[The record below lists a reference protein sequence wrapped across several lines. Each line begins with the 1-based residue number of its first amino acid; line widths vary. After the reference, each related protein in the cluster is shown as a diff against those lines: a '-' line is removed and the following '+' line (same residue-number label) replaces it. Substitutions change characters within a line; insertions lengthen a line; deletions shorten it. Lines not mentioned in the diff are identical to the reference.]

1 MYERK
6 STDENSNGEII
17 SIAYTFK
24 NFQARPFE
32 WLLLSSGNELG
43 KISGKVWNVIYPQ
56 RNLCKHCRQKRIFFR
71 ERYVYMLRIILKS
84 LKKISYYALYE
95 FILLHIHFDCF
106 SIVTWRNKKK
116 FPNPSTLTTYF
127 MHQKLKTEQSKV
139 NKKTKER
146 SRFNA

>member
-84 LKKISYYALYE
+84 LKKTSYYALYE
-95 FILLHIHFDCF
+95 LYYCTFILIASLLSRDETKRNFQTLVPLLHISC
-106 SIVTWRNKKK
+106 IKNWKLN
-116 FPNPSTLTTYF
+116 NP
-127 MHQKLKTEQSKV
+127 K
-139 NKKTKER
+139 
-146 SRFNA
+146 